1 MNSPADDPPRP
12 PDDSADDTG
21 PQAPKRW
28 PTDPKVLEKE
38 VEWSF
43 LRGSGPGGQHRNKV
57 ETGVRLHHVPS
68 GITITATAARSQKR
82 NKDLAMSRLIE
93 KLRQLNYR
101 PPTRRKTRP
110 TRASI
115 RRRLEAKKLRSD
127 VKSQRRKLD
136 D

>member
-1 MNSPADDPPRP
+1 MNSPTDP
-12 PDDSADDTG
+12 A
-21 PQAPKRW
+21 PQPQRW

-57 ETGVRLHHVPS
+57 ETGVRLHHPSS

-82 NKDLAMSRLIE
+82 NKELAMSRLIE

-115 RRRLEAKKLRSD
+115 RRRLEAKKRRSD